1 MFPICTFKQFNL
13 SQLTFF
19 MVNTQNLKIALVL
32 IFLAFFVGC
41 SPEDGADGLNG
52 TNGADGTDGNNGLN
66 GLIKTL
72 VEQPG
77 ENCTNGGFSVQ
88 AGLDANAN
96 GILDSNEI
104 SSTEYL
110 CNGDNSNITYQ
121 SYVSLISQSGTENPS
136 STVLENTLDLNISW
150 IRESQGKYV
159 GTLDK
164 TITIGKTV
172 IFYTTPT
179 THTGVRGEL
188 IGDNQ
193 VRIELQNGINAFMDN
208 FTNLSFELR
217 QYE

>member
-1 MFPICTFKQFNL
+1 MR
-13 SQLTFF
+13 
-19 MVNTQNLKIALVL
+19 NTRLFKIAISLV
-32 IFLAFFVGC
+32 FFAGFVGC

-52 TNGADGTDGNNGLN
+52 SNGIDGINGLDGSNGFN

-77 ENCTNGGFSVQ
+77 ANCTNGGFSVQ
-88 AGLDANAN
+88 SGLDANAN
-96 GILDSNEI
+96 GTLDANEVT
-104 SSTEYL
+104 STEYL
-110 CNGDNSNITYQ
+110 CNGDNADITYQ
-121 SYVSLISQSGTENPS
+121 SYVSLLSQSGTENPS
-136 STVLENTLDLNISW
+136 SSVLENTLDLNISW
-150 IRESQGKYV
+150 ARESQGKYV

-164 TITIGKTV
+164 AITIGKTV

-179 THTGVRGEL
+179 THTGVRGEI

>member
-1 MFPICTFKQFNL
+1 MRSTW
-13 SQLTFF
+13 FF
-19 MVNTQNLKIALVL
+19 KIALSLIVL
-32 IFLAFFVGC
+32 IGFIGC
-41 SPEDGADGLNG
+41 SPEDGTDGIN
-52 TNGADGTDGNNGLN
+52 GNNGIN
-66 GLIKTL
+66 GIDGSNGFNGMIKTL

-77 ENCTNGGFSVQ
+77 ANCSNGGFSVQ
-88 AGLDANAN
+88 SGQDANAN
-96 GILDSNEI
+96 GVLDASEI
-104 SSTEYL
+104 NTTEYL
-110 CNGDNSNITYQ
+110 CNGDNADFTYQ
-121 SYVSLISQSGTENPS
+121 SFVALISQSDTENPS
-136 STVLENTLDLNISW
+136 SLVLENTLDLNINW
-150 IRESQGKYV
+150 VRESQGKYV

-179 THTGVRGEL
+179 THTGVRGEI

>member
-1 MFPICTFKQFNL
+1 MRSTW
-13 SQLTFF
+13 FF
-19 MVNTQNLKIALVL
+19 KIALSLIVL
-32 IFLAFFVGC
+32 IGFIGC
-41 SPEDGADGLNG
+41 SPEDGTDGIN
-52 TNGADGTDGNNGLN
+52 GNNGIN
-66 GLIKTL
+66 GIDGSNGFNGMIKTL

-77 ENCTNGGFSVQ
+77 ANCSNGGFSVQ
-88 AGLDANAN
+88 SGLDANAN
-96 GILDSNEI
+96 GVLDASEVNT
-104 SSTEYL
+104 TEYL
-110 CNGDNSNITYQ
+110 CNGDNADFTYQ
-121 SYVSLISQSGTENPS
+121 SFVALISQSDTENPS
-136 STVLENTLDLNISW
+136 SLVLENTLDLNINW
-150 IRESQGKYV
+150 VRESQGKYV

-179 THTGVRGEL
+179 THTGVRGEI

>member
-1 MFPICTFKQFNL
+1 M
-13 SQLTFF
+13 
-19 MVNTQNLKIALVL
+19 L
-32 IFLAFFVGC
+32 ILFTGFTGC
-41 SPEDGADGLNG
+41 SPEDGTDGLNG
-52 TNGADGTDGNNGLN
+52 TDGLDGSNGYN

-77 ENCTNGGFSVQ
+77 ANCPNGGFSVQ
-88 AGLDANAN
+88 SGLDANAN
-96 GILDSNEI
+96 GTLDTNEVT
-104 SSTEYL
+104 STEYL
-110 CNGDNSNITYQ
+110 CNGDNADFTYLT
-121 SYVSLISQSGTENPS
+121 YVSLLSQSGTENPS
-136 STVLENTLDLNISW
+136 SNVLENTLELNINW
-150 IRESQGKYV
+150 VRESQGKYV

-179 THTGVRGEL
+179 THTGVRGEI

-208 FTNLSFELR
+208 FSNLSFELR

>member
-1 MFPICTFKQFNL
+1 ML
-13 SQLTFF
+13 
-19 MVNTQNLKIALVL
+19 NTQLFKITILLV
-32 IFLAFFVGC
+32 FLAGFVGC
-41 SPEDGADGLNG
+41 SPEDGTDGLNG
-52 TNGADGTDGNNGLN
+52 SNGIDGSNGFN

-77 ENCTNGGFSVQ
+77 ENCSNGGFSVQ
-88 AGLDANAN
+88 SGLDVNAN
-96 GILDSNEI
+96 GALDTNEVT
-104 SSTEYL
+104 STEYL

-121 SYVSLISQSGTENPS
+121 SYVSLLSQSGTENPS
-136 STVLENTLDLNISW
+136 SNILENTLDLNISW
-150 IRESQGKYV
+150 VRESQGKYV

-188 IGDNQ
+188 IGNNQ

-208 FTNLSFELR
+208 FSNLSFELR

>member
-1 MFPICTFKQFNL
+1 MRITWLLRITFSL
-13 SQLTFF
+13 LLT
-19 MVNTQNLKIALVL
+19 T
-32 IFLAFFVGC
+32 AFIGC

-52 TNGADGTDGNNGLN
+52 TNGIDGIDGSNGYN

-77 ENCTNGGFSVQ
+77 DNCSNGGFSIQ
-88 AGLDANAN
+88 SGLDSNANGSLDAN
-96 GILDSNEI
+96 EVT
-104 SSTEYL
+104 STEYL
-110 CNGDNSNITYQ
+110 CNGDNADITYE
-121 SYVSLISQSGTENPS
+121 SYVALLSQSGTENPS
-136 STVLENTLDLNISW
+136 SVVLENTLELGINW
-150 IRESQGKYV
+150 TRESQGKYV

-164 TITIGKTV
+164 DITIGKTV

-179 THTGVRGEL
+179 THTGVRGE
-188 IGDNQ
+188 IISDNQ

>member
-1 MFPICTFKQFNL
+1 MRNTRFFKFV
-13 SQLTFF
+13 F
-19 MVNTQNLKIALVL
+19 ML
-32 IFLAFFVGC
+32 ILFTGFTGC
-41 SPEDGADGLNG
+41 SPEDGTDGLNG
-52 TNGADGTDGNNGLN
+52 TNGIDGADGSNGYN

-77 ENCTNGGFSVQ
+77 AICSNGGFSVQ
-88 AGLDANAN
+88 SGLDINDN
-96 GILDSNEI
+96 GTLDTNEV

-110 CNGDNSNITYQ
+110 CNGDNADFNYQ
-121 SYVSLISQSGTENPS
+121 SYVTLLSQSGTENPS
-136 STVLENTLDLNISW
+136 SNVLENTLELNIDW
-150 IRESQGKYV
+150 VRESQGKYV

-179 THTGVRGEL
+179 THTGVRGEI

>member
-1 MFPICTFKQFNL
+1 MSSTW
-13 SQLTFF
+13 FF
-19 MVNTQNLKIALVL
+19 KIALSLVVL
-32 IFLAFFVGC
+32 IGFIGC
-41 SPEDGADGLNG
+41 SPEDGTDGLNG
-52 TNGADGTDGNNGLN
+52 NNGIN
-66 GLIKTL
+66 GIDGSNGFNGMIKTL

-77 ENCTNGGFSVQ
+77 ANCSNGGFSVQ
-88 AGLDANAN
+88 SGLDTNAN
-96 GILDSNEI
+96 GVLDAGEVNT
-104 SSTEYL
+104 TEYL
-110 CNGDNSNITYQ
+110 CNGDNADITYQ
-121 SYVSLISQSGTENPS
+121 SFVALISQSGTENPS
-136 STVLENTLDLNISW
+136 SLMLENTLDLNINW
-150 IRESQGKYV
+150 VRESQGKYV

-179 THTGVRGEL
+179 THTGVRGEI

>member
-1 MFPICTFKQFNL
+1 MAFSLIL
-13 SQLTFF
+13 
-19 MVNTQNLKIALVL
+19 LVGL
-32 IFLAFFVGC
+32 VGC
-41 SPEDGADGLNG
+41 SPEDGTDGI
-52 TNGADGTDGNNGLN
+52 NGANGIDGIDGGNGSD

-77 ENCTNGGFSVQ
+77 ANCSNGGFSVQ
-88 AGLDANAN
+88 SGLDANAN
-96 GILDSNEI
+96 GTLDANEV

-110 CNGDNSNITYQ
+110 CNGDNADFTYQ
-121 SYVSLISQSGTENPS
+121 SYVSLITQSGTENPS
-136 STVLENTLDLNISW
+136 SSVLENTLSLNINW

-179 THTGVRGEL
+179 THTGVRGEI

-193 VRIELQNGINAFMDN
+193 VRMELQNGINAFMDN
-208 FTNLSFELR
+208 FSNLSFELR